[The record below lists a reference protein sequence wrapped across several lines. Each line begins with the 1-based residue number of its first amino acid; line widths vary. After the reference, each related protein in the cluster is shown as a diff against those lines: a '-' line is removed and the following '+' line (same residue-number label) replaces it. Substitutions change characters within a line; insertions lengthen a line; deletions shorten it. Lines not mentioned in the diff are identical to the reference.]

1 MDIAQAKQHIDGAVT
16 AYLSRDELGR
26 LRIPFRMQRPLFLVG
41 PPGIGKTAVVAQ
53 VAEERGL
60 NFVSYSIAHH
70 TRQSA
75 LGLPVIK
82 SRTYAGRDVEISEF
96 TMSEIV
102 ASVYDAVE
110 RSGVAEGILFLDE
123 INCASETLAPSMLQ
137 FLQYKTFGT
146 HALPEGWIVVC
157 AGNPPEYNRSARE
170 FDPSTLDRLKK
181 IEVEPDFPAW
191 LAYAA
196 NNRVHPAVV
205 AYLEAKPHRFY
216 LMRAGANGPRMVTAR
231 GWEDLSRMILA
242 YEAEG
247 LCVDE
252 ALVVQYLQDE
262 ETAREFAAWYALFCK
277 RRTSYGI
284 EAILE
289 GRPSG
294 IDLGMAREA
303 AFDERVLLVNMLLDV
318 LVGRIEGLV
327 KEEVALKRVRDLVKA
342 GAGAWDAEA
351 LRGRVDAIGA
361 RLADART
368 PAAEAESLAI
378 ERRLL
383 EQVLLGDV
391 EDYEGVRA
399 AFNPIARAHKRAEAG
414 AAQAVDH
421 AVDFLEAAFEGDQ
434 ELSIF
439 VTRLTTNPCATMFLA
454 RHECPGFFRASKFV
468 LIHERMLDLLQE
480 VADVDTSISPYLQE
494 EEINC

>member
-82 SRTYAGRDVEISEF
+82 TRTYAGRDVEISEF

-102 ASVYDAVE
+102 ASVYDAME
-110 RSGVAEGILFLDE
+110 ATGVAEGILFLDE

-181 IEVEPDFPAW
+181 IEVEPDFSAW
-191 LAYAA
+191 LAYAT
-196 NNRVHPAVV
+196 NSRVHPAVT
-205 AYLEAKPHRFY
+205 AYLQTKPHRFY
-216 LMRAGANGPRMVTAR
+216 LMRAGAGGPRMVTAR

-262 ETAREFAAWYALFCK
+262 ETAREFAAFYALFSR
-277 RRTSYGI
+277 RRTSYDVA
-284 EAILE
+284 AILA
-289 GRPSG
+289 GTPRG
-294 IDLGMAREA
+294 VDVGMAREA
-303 AFDERVLLVNMLLDV
+303 AFDERVLVVNLLLDV
-318 LVGRIEGLV
+318 LIGTVEGLV
-327 KEEVALKRVRDLVKA
+327 KEEVALRRVRDVVKA
-342 GAGAWDAEA
+342 GAGEWDAGLLA
-351 LRGRVDAIGA
+351 A
-361 RLADART
+361 RSDEVAAALADART
-368 PAAEAESLAI
+368 GAADAETLAI

-383 EQVLLGDV
+383 EQV
-391 EDYEGVRA
+391 A
-399 AFNPIARAHKRAEAG
+399 AAGAGTYAEARAGYNALAARLKEAEAE
-414 AAQAVDH
+414 AAGAVDA
-421 AVDFLEAAFEGDQ
+421 AVAFLEAAFEGEQ

-439 VTRLTTNPCATMFLA
+439 VARLTTNPCATMFLA
-454 RHECPGFFRASKFV
+454 RHECPGFFRASKSV
-468 LIHERMLDLLQE
+468 LIQERMLDLLQE
-480 VADVDTSISPYLQE
+480 VAEVDTSISPYLQQ